1 MRLLSLLL
9 TSAAAFDAAMSWGSP
24 AWNWGSA
31 NGKAHDEAA
40 KLRGALATEA
50 QRVDYLAAAKAGRIS
65 EASLKLALG
74 LTMQRAGPARLPEP
88 LQKTYGSLVAGGFE
102 KQGLDGFAKLARTA
116 APAVDRYNLNVELA
130 VKADRVAQ
138 FLECIRANA
147 AGTLQEPR
155 NLRYCWGESAT
166 EPGTFHFQESFV
178 GKAGFEAHAA
188 APHFQA
194 WEAFAGTDPFSR
206 EPAVQFY
213 APSTSL
219 ADDHPPA
226 VVAAA
231 VLASLDFATKGC

>member
-40 KLRGALATEA
+40 KLRGALSTEA

-88 LQKTYGSLVAGGFE
+88 LQETYGSLVAGGFE

-147 AGTLQEPR
+147 AGTLKEPR
-155 NLRYCWGESAT
+155 NLRYCWGPSAGD
-166 EPGTFHFQESFV
+166 ENVFHFQESFV
-178 GKAGFEAHAA
+178 EKAGFEAHCA
-188 APHFQA
+188 APHFTK
-194 WEAFAGTDPFSR
+194 WEAFVATDPFSA
-206 EPAVQFY
+206 EPSVQFY
-213 APSTSL
+213 EPATSL
-219 ADDHPPA
+219 ADDAAPCV

-231 VLASLDFATKGC
+231 LALLGFVEAGW